1 MQTQGGSVLGSGNTS
16 AKDPEAGMYLSDEL
30 QGLQSGGEN
39 GGEDIGDEEGLWGGA
54 GGLYI
59 GDL

>member
-1 MQTQGGSVLGSGNTS
+1 MGIAT

-39 GGEDIGDEEGLWGGA
+39 GGEDIGDEEGWWGWS
-54 GGLYI
+54 GGLVHRRPSI
-59 GDL
+59 FTPSEKRW